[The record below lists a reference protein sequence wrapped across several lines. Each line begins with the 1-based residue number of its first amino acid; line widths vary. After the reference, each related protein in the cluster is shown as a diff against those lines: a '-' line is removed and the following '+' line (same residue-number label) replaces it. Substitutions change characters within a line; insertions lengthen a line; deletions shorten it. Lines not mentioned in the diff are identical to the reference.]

1 MILLKN
7 LIPLIALIALFF
19 SCNKKDGST
28 LESEI
33 NNNIVGSTEKI
44 KEAYDNKSVIID
56 SATWNQYKIIREV
69 DVEDTLPYQNCK
81 IVLINDNYLKYY
93 IKNKI
98 ELEDSIKVKNMS
110 SDGNILYE
118 LKSHDSCLFFNK
130 SKQIIEFSS
139 CNPNASFVSEYFRK
153 EYW

>member
-98 ELEDSIKVKNMS
+98 ELEDSIKVK
-110 SDGNILYE
+110 I
-118 LKSHDSCLFFNK
+118 
-130 SKQIIEFSS
+130 
-139 CNPNASFVSEYFRK
+139 
-153 EYW
+153 

>member
-28 LESEI
+28 LEGEI
-33 NNNIVGSTEKI
+33 TNNQADSIEEIKKAYNSKNIITDSTVW
-44 KEAYDNKSVIID
+44 S
-56 SATWNQYKIIREV
+56 QYKIIREV
-69 DVEDTLPYQNCK
+69 DAEDTLPYQNCK

-110 SDGNILYE
+110 SNGNILYE

-139 CNPNASFVSEYFRK
+139 CNPSVSFVSEYFRK
-153 EYW
+153 ED